1 MLTDQNIKIMKKIM
15 IALMGIM
22 FIAISAQ
29 AQNRKS
35 KIKVCDHDKSTV
47 LMQEKQGKYTTVSNY
62 DQYIVVK
69 SNKDNPRFKVQYDKP
84 GDAYEGKEVMFNDG
98 VEANIARNIN
108 YLDFSVNRP
117 PVDGGISK

>member
-1 MLTDQNIKIMKKIM
+1 MKKIM

-22 FIAISAQ
+22 FIATSAQ
-29 AQNRKS
+29 AQNRKG
-35 KIKVCDHDKSTV
+35 KMKVCDHDKSAV
-47 LMQEKQGKYTTVSNY
+47 LKKEKQGKYTTVSNY

-69 SNKDNPRFKVQYDKP
+69 SNKDNPRFKAQYDKP
-84 GDAYEGKEVMFNDG
+84 GDGYEGKEVMYNDG